1 MKHPIL
7 YFVILLMAL
16 AACQKIQL
24 QTADSDVAVVEA
36 YITPGNQLSLKIFR
50 QLMFENGDTTITYIN
65 DLEVQV
71 SNGNQ
76 WFTLSNQDSG
86 IYVNPAI
93 QIESGMLC
101 SLAFEYKGETISA
114 ETNIPTK
121 PENFSSSAVSIEAFG
136 FTGNGPPTMSEPI
149 ALSWLNPD
157 EDYFLIVVENI
168 EDSPTLIEDINDDED
183 RPQPVFRNTPTQND
197 NQDLNARMFS
207 YYGTHQ
213 IILFKLN
220 PEYAALYEQLSSSS
234 LDITA
239 PPTNIVNGLGIFTGI
254 NSDTLYVEVVSKK

>member
-1 MKHPIL
+1 
-7 YFVILLMAL
+7 MAL
-16 AACQKIQL
+16 SACQKIQL
-24 QTADSDVAVVEA
+24 QTADSNVAVVEA
-36 YITPGNQLSLKIFR
+36 YITPGNQLSLKVFR
-50 QLMFENGDTTITYIN
+50 QLMFENGDTTITYLN
-65 DLEVQV
+65 DLDLKV
-71 SNGNQ
+71 SDGEQ

-93 QIESGMLC
+93 QIEPGMLC
-101 SLAFEYKGETISA
+101 SMAFDYNGEAISA
-114 ETNIPTK
+114 ETYIPGK
-121 PENFSSSAVSIEAFG
+121 PEDFSSSASSIEAFTFSDG
-136 FTGNGPPTMSEPI
+136 VGGPPEMSDPI
-149 ALSWLNPD
+149 ALSWLNPE

-168 EDSPTLIEDINDDED
+168 EDNPSLINDLDDEDD
-183 RPQPVFRNTPTQND
+183 RPQPVFRNTPIQSD
-197 NQDLNARMFS
+197 SLDINARMFS

-239 PPTNIVNGLGIFTGI
+239 PPSNIVNGLGIFTGI